1 MRSLPPALRPPLG
14 VEEEYQVVRAGSGEL
29 CGRADRVLET
39 AREALGDGVQPELLR
54 SQIEAVTPVC
64 RTLGDVRTELGRL
77 RRGVI
82 EAAGR
87 NGDRVVAAGTH
98 PFSRWR
104 EQEITPKDRYE
115 GIASRY
121 QRIAHEQMAFGC
133 HVHVGM
139 DDPEAAVQVL
149 NRARLWLAPLL
160 ALSASSPYWHGDDT
174 GYASYRTIVW
184 GRFPVS
190 GPPGAFESRAHHD
203 TVVRD
208 LVDTRSVE
216 DATHVYWDI
225 RLPAKT
231 PTVEFRVAD
240 VCQTVDEAVM
250 IAGLVRALVRV
261 CHEEALRGE
270 PYPAVRP
277 ELTRA
282 AQWRAA
288 RHGLDAELVD
298 LEAKRLVPAVDLVL
312 RLLDRV
318 RPALEGAGDWDEV
331 STLVR
336 ETLRQGNG
344 AARQRRAYERSGRW
358 QDVIDL
364 VLTETARGV

>member
-1 MRSLPPALRPPLG
+1 MSAGTEQYTIG
-14 VEEEYQVVRAGSGEL
+14 VEEEYQVVRADTGEL
-29 CGRADRVLET
+29 RGRADRVLET
-39 AREALGDGVQPELLR
+39 ARETLGDGVQPELLR
-54 SQIEAVTPVC
+54 SQLEAVTPVC
-64 RTLGDVRTELGRL
+64 RTLGDIRAELGRL

-82 EAAGR
+82 EAAGK
-87 NGDRVVAAGTH
+87 NGDRIAAAGTH
-98 PFSRWR
+98 PFSAWR
-104 EQEITPKDRYE
+104 EQEITPKERYQD
-115 GIASRY
+115 IASRY
-121 QRIAHEQMAFGC
+121 RRIAREQMAFGC
-133 HVHVGM
+133 HVHVGL
-139 DDPEAAVQVL
+139 DDPEGAVQVL
-149 NRARLWLAPLL
+149 NRARLWLGSLL

-190 GPPGAFESRAHHD
+190 GPPGAFDSRAHHD
-203 TVVRD
+203 AVVRD

-216 DATHVYWDI
+216 DATHVYWDV

-250 IAGLVRALVRV
+250 IAGMVRALVRV
-261 CHEEALRGE
+261 CHEGFLRGE

-288 RHGLDAELVD
+288 RHGLDADLVD
-298 LEAKRLVPAVDLVL
+298 LEAKRPIPAAELVL
-312 RLLDRV
+312 QLLERV
-318 RPALEGAGDWDEV
+318 RPALEEAGDWDEV
-331 STLVR
+331 SALVR

-344 AARQRRAYERSGRW
+344 ATRQRRAYERSGRW

-364 VLTETARGV
+364 LLTETARGV